1 MERMLSFDDTYPRK
15 GWHTIMKANASI
27 GLLITASLLLAVLL
41 PAHITTAQITVT
53 KSHMQQIMNVG
64 HRMHVW
70 GLDGSVT
77 VNVGKKGG
85 PNIYD
90 FSGLSQP
97 RMGSPMVYSVPEVP
111 SLASRYNA
119 SGFSFGDSPTQLED
133 NPVMMFK
140 GDTLLTLGVVKINSQ
155 SHLVQ
160 HFLPTPVTAIFP
172 GVMGMAWTQSYE
184 HRETTYVSG
193 AVTAV
198 DSRHTTT
205 DFVVDGFG
213 TLRLPDREVACLRF
227 VWRDIAPGT
236 KDLKFQYLTQEGI
249 AFEVWCWT
257 DQPDTGIVTAWA
269 TRLIMKESLVGVSGE
284 ELPPGDFV
292 LHPNYPNPF
301 NPTTRLAF
309 SLANQGKAVLRVFDL
324 FGREVRTVFDGE
336 ATAGRTHQVVFDGAG
351 LSSGMY
357 IVRLESGNRVASRKI
372 MLMK

>member
-1 MERMLSFDDTYPRK
+1 
-15 GWHTIMKANASI
+15 MKANATI
-27 GLLITASLLLAVLL
+27 GLSFTASLLLAVLL
-41 PAHITTAQITVT
+41 PPQITTAQITVT

-77 VNVGKKGG
+77 VNVGQKGG

-90 FSGLSQP
+90 FTSLSQP
-97 RMGSPMVYSVPEVP
+97 AMGSPMVYSVPEVP

-119 SGFSFGDSPTQLED
+119 NGFSFGDSPTQLED
-133 NPVMMFK
+133 NPVLMFQ
-140 GDTLLTLGVVKINSQ
+140 GDTLLMLGVVEINSQ

-160 HFLPTPVTAIFP
+160 HFLPTPIYAIFP
-172 GVMGMAWTQSYE
+172 AVMGMAWTQSYE

-193 AVTAV
+193 GIVAV

-205 DFVVDGFG
+205 NYTVDGFG
-213 TLRLPDREVACLRF
+213 TLRLPGREAACLRF
-227 VWRDIAPGT
+227 VARDIAPGT
-236 KDLKFQYLTQEGI
+236 NDLKFQYLTQEGFV
-249 AFEVWCWT
+249 FEVWCWT

-284 ELPPGDFV
+284 ELQPGDFV
-292 LHPNYPNPF
+292 LSPNYPNPF

-309 SLANQGKAVLRVFDL
+309 SLSKQARAVVRVFDL
-324 FGREVRTVFDGE
+324 FGREVRTLFDGE
-336 ATAGRTHQVVFDGAG
+336 ATTGRTHQVVFDGAG
-351 LSSGMY
+351 LSSGVY
-357 IVRLESGNRVASRKI
+357 IVRLESEGRRAAQKI